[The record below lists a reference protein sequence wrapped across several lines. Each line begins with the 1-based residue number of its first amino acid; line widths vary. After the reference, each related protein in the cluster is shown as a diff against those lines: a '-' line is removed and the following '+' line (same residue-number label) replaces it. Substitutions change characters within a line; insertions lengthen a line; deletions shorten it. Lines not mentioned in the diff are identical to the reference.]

1 MSGRGHLPQ
10 SSYNNRTGGRPSWHT
25 SKRNPQPPFKGGMPG
40 DDRTE
45 HGAPQVLTHRGS
57 FKGRP
62 RNDLGRRDDH
72 GSKRP
77 SPPPEM
83 LKILTDCRRSSLRND
98 DTFMNHFLFTLGF
111 ALLDALADYLPRGS
125 LDGNTIKFKRSLD
138 LADANHADSPN
149 CPWRGRGGAISNA
162 RGAIQSEGSMGEWE
176 CVLDPPLKLSY
187 LWDSLLNQL
196 KTPAGNGTNDDTE
209 TRLLPLLQWALIPVI
224 RTNILISFEVI
235 RYLIRNEILILAPCQ
250 DSPLQ
255 KDYFGYG
262 RRGLDRKGDI
272 DMKTEDLDAADMEGL
287 LTPDLSTLIDVYQSM
302 YTHSIARVA
311 SAKLQNLLKVD
322 KWPKVSILKYRI
334 ENARLGDTEME
345 MDSRGY
351 DGSISPV
358 SNRPSIIEPVHS
370 KKKQVQEI
378 VVPSTQQVLPGAAD
392 AKTELENLLDGN
404 TGGNQMQISTNEEKM
419 GQDLRLLLAESSFR
433 DTSRKRAFQSDG
445 SKTRV
450 SEICIHGT
458 MDACLN
464 YHSRQGMPW
473 GCQKVHFKKIIASH
487 TDEKLGDCSYLD
499 TCRHMEACR
508 YVHYEVEQDDIVRE
522 MGVEATTG
530 VTDPMSEIE
539 SRLISRS
546 EFNAHGVDE
555 NASHYIGYVSEGIEM
570 RPAQWINC
578 DITVFDWDKL
588 IPKNLFKVLMLDPPW
603 NIHMDLPYA
612 LLSDQ
617 KLLNMPIGNIQDN
630 GVCFLWVTG
639 RAMELGRECLST
651 WGYELVDEL
660 VWVKTN
666 QLQRLVRTGRTGH
679 WLNHCKEHCLIGV
692 KGDIS
697 DYNLQL
703 DTDVIL
709 AEVRETSRKPDEVY
723 RIIERMSPGP
733 YKLEIFGRQHNVRN
747 NWLTLGNQLSETH
760 IHIPEMAET
769 YEQLRKDSPNLYA
782 RNTYQGRKSRIKNN

>member
-1 MSGRGHLPQ
+1 MSGRGHIPGQ
-10 SSYNNRTGGRPSWHT
+10 SPYNSRNGGRPSWHGT
-25 SKRNPQPPFKGGMPG
+25 PPKRNAQQNFRGNGIPG
-40 DDRTE
+40 DEWSE
-45 HGAPQVLTHRGS
+45 HSAPQVLTHRGS

-62 RNDLGRRDDH
+62 RGDISSRRDDH

-77 SPPPEM
+77 TPPPEM
-83 LKILTDCRRSSLRND
+83 MKILTDCRRGSLRND
-98 DTFMNHFLFTLGF
+98 DVFMNYFLFTLGY

-125 LDGNTIKFKRSLD
+125 QDGNTIKLKRSLD
-138 LADANHADSPN
+138 LADANHADSPH
-149 CPWRGRGGAISNA
+149 CPWRAKGGAISNA
-162 RGAIQSEGSMGEWE
+162 RGAVQSEGAMGEWE
-176 CVLDPPLKLSY
+176 SVLDPPLKLNH
-187 LWDSLLNQL
+187 LWDSLLAQL
-196 KTPAGNGTNDDTE
+196 KPETE
-209 TRLLPLLQWALIPVI
+209 TTSSDKKLLPILQWALIPVI
-224 RTNILISFEVI
+224 RTNILVSFEII
-235 RYLIRNEILILAPCQ
+235 RYLIRNEILILAPCP

-255 KDYFGYG
+255 KDYFACS
-262 RRGLDRKGDI
+262 RRGLDRKGDLDI
-272 DMKTEDLDAADMEGL
+272 KSEDPDAIDMEGL
-287 LTPDLSTLIDVYQSM
+287 LTPEVDSLIDVYQSM
-302 YTHSIARVA
+302 YTHSIVRVA

-322 KWPKVSILKYRI
+322 KWPKMSILKYRI
-334 ENARLGDTEME
+334 ENAQLGGSDIDME
-345 MDSRGY
+345 SRTY
-351 DGSISPV
+351 DGSNSIGTTTPPILDPV
-358 SNRPSIIEPVHS
+358 QA
-370 KKKQVQEI
+370 KQVQK
-378 VVPSTQQVLPGAAD
+378 VVVQQQVQHVAAD
-392 AKTELENLLDGN
+392 AKTELENLLDGS
-404 TGGNQMQISTNEEKM
+404 TGGNQAQSSTTEEKM
-419 GQDLRLLLAESSFR
+419 GQDLRFLLAESSFR
-433 DTSRKRAFQSDG
+433 DTSRKRAFKSEG
-445 SKTRV
+445 NKTRV

-464 YHSRQGMPW
+464 FHSRQCIPW

-522 MGVEATTG
+522 MGVEASTG
-530 VTDPMSEIE
+530 ETDPMSEIE

-578 DITVFDWDKL
+578 DITSFDWDKL

-639 RAMELGRECLST
+639 RAMELGRECLSA

-733 YKLEIFGRQHNVRN
+733 YKLEVFGRQHNVRN
-747 NWLTLGNQLSETH
+747 NWVTVGNQLSETH
-760 IHIPEMAET
+760 IHIPEMAEA
-769 YEQLRKDSPNLYA
+769 YEVLRKDSPNLYA
-782 RNTYQGRKSRIKNN
+782 RNTYQGRKVRIKNH